1 VPIDINRI
9 KTLVRDCTL
18 FAVKAKVSSV
28 SESIR
33 YITCGRYSVAIR
45 KDETFAEKN
54 ANDLLLRFFHEN
66 GLNGCLAIDVAEKA
80 LGSRDL
86 AVRLFG
92 LGAFIG
98 LWRVSQSI
106 SADPTEKDL
115 LKDYLLASI

>member
-1 VPIDINRI
+1 MPIDINRI

-45 KDETFAEKN
+45 KDETLAEKN

-66 GLNGCLAIDVAEKA
+66 GLPGNTIHPIIGIAILSV
-80 LGSRDL
+80 GFTS
-86 AVRLFG
+86 
-92 LGAFIG
+92 IG
-98 LWRVSQSI
+98 FHSFQSAGKTLTI
-106 SADPTEKDL
+106 IILS
-115 LKDYLLASI
+115 LKNRN